1 MVQRTLI
8 RFLSSK
14 RVPLIKF
21 RIGGNPETSLTAAN
35 QASASGTGANENIF
49 STSSVAIED
58 WELHPRFW
66 RKPITADE
74 IDYINR
80 GGPD

>member
-35 QASASGTGANENIF
+35 QIF